1 MKINR
6 DKYSILYLISAAEMV
21 IFLLLMPLMGR
32 EPSDTVTY
40 FSAFDTLCSGRLD
53 SFRTPLYPLFVGSL
67 RAVLGSVWGRICAVM
82 IQIGVFLC
90 SISWFRKL
98 AETFVGN
105 ATVAFWLTAIYA
117 LYPGPLTLNSCLL
130 TESFALSGMTAL
142 LWLTYKAY
150 ARADVKAAWGAAGVL
165 LLLIFLR
172 PAFIFLPF
180 VFGFFWLMAVFRKQT
195 RRVALIS
202 ITGAAISIV
211 ALGLYSLEIKR
222 LYNVMAPSTVS
233 SCNNYFTIRGAN
245 LITPSPST
253 TNPRLNASIDSIL
266 SVRPMP
272 GTVDETWTEIQSLRR
287 AASLTDVADYVSE
300 TMASAPKECMKFILT
315 ERLSQALK
323 DDAAY
328 GGYVLEPVRAL
339 TKLFA
344 PNIGAAMALLLIF
357 CVITASGDLRKRRF
371 SFINWLMASLAL
383 AMISTSIIGAQD
395 EWQRLILPAYPMLLL
410 ILGSVFFAAARKIRK
425 N

>member
-1 MKINR
+1 MKISK
-6 DKYSILYLISAAEMV
+6 DKFTILYLISAAEMI
-21 IFLLLMPLMGR
+21 IFLLLMPLIGR

-67 RAVLGSVWGRICAVM
+67 RMVFGATVGRICAVL
-82 IQIGVFLC
+82 IQIAVFLL
-90 SISWFRKL
+90 SIKWFRKL
-98 AETFVGN
+98 AEALSGN
-105 ATVAFWLTAIYA
+105 LTVAFWLTAIYA

-150 ARADVKAAWGAAGVL
+150 ARADAKAALGASGVL
-165 LLLIFLR
+165 ILLIFLR

-180 VFGFFWLMAVFRKQT
+180 VFGFFWLIVLWGKQT
-195 RRVALIS
+195 RREALIS
-202 ITGAAISIV
+202 IVGAAISIV

-245 LITPSPST
+245 LVTSSPT
-253 TNPRLNASIDSIL
+253 TNPQLNASIDSIL
-266 SVRPMP
+266 AVRPMP

-287 AASLTDVADYVSE
+287 AASATDVADFVSA
-300 TMASAPKECMKFILT
+300 TMTSAPKECMSFILT
-315 ERLSQALK
+315 ERLAQALK

-328 GGYVLEPVRAL
+328 GGYVLPPVRAL

-357 CVITASGDLRKRRF
+357 CVITLRRNVSSRKF
-371 SFINWLMASLAL
+371 QFMDWLMASLAL

-395 EWQRLILPAYPMLLL
+395 EWQRLILPAYPILLL
-410 ILGSVFFAAARKIRK
+410 ILGSVFLSAAKKISK
-425 N
+425 

>member
-6 DKYSILYLISAAEMV
+6 DKYSLLYLISAAEMI

-53 SFRTPLYPLFVGSL
+53 SFRTPLYPLFIGSL
-67 RAVLGSVWGRICAVM
+67 RAVLGSAPGRICAVM
-82 IQIGVFLC
+82 IQIFVFLC

-98 AETFVGN
+98 AESFLSN
-105 ATVAFWLTAIYA
+105 HTVAFWLTAIYA

-130 TESFALSGMTAL
+130 TESFAFSGMTAL

-150 ARADVKAAWGAAGVL
+150 ARADIKAAWGAVGVL

-172 PAFIFLPF
+172 PAFIFLPI
-180 VFGFFWLMAVFRKQT
+180 VVGFFWLIAVFCKQSRHT
-195 RRVALIS
+195 ALIS
-202 ITGAAISIV
+202 IAGAAISIV

-245 LITPSPST
+245 LVTPSPST
-253 TNPRLNASIDSIL
+253 PNPRLKASIDSIL
-266 SVRPMP
+266 SVRLMP
-272 GTVDETWTEIQSLRR
+272 GTIDETWTEIQSLRR
-287 AASLTDVADYVSE
+287 AASLTDVADYVSQ

-315 ERLSQALK
+315 ERLAQALR
-323 DDAAY
+323 DDATY
-328 GGYVLEPVRAL
+328 GGYVLPPVRAL

-357 CVITASGDLRKRRF
+357 CIIASRRDLRKHKF
-371 SFINWLMASLAL
+371 SFLNWLMASLAL
-383 AMISTSIIGAQD
+383 AIISTSIIGAQN
-395 EWQRLILPAYPMLLL
+395 EWQRLILPAYPILLL
-410 ILGSVFFAAARKIRK
+410 ILGSVFIAAARKIQ

>member
-1 MKINR
+1 MKIKR
-6 DKYSILYLISAAEMV
+6 DKYSILYFISAVEM
-21 IFLLLMPLMGR
+21 ILFLLLMPLIGR

-40 FSAFDTLCSGRLD
+40 FSAFDTLCSGQLD
-53 SFRTPLYPLFVGSL
+53 SFRTPIYPIFVGSL
-67 RAVLGSVWGRICAVM
+67 RFVFGSAIGRIIAVL
-82 IQIGVFLC
+82 IQIAVFLM

-98 AETFVGN
+98 AEAFLSN
-105 ATVAFWLTAIYA
+105 QTVVFWLTAIYA

-142 LWLTYKAY
+142 LWLTYQ
-150 ARADVKAAWGAAGVL
+150 ARFLSDLKAAWGAVGVL

-180 VFGFFWLMAVFRKQT
+180 VFGFFWLIAAFRNGIS
-195 RRVALIS
+195 RVVSVSICGIVIS
-202 ITGAAISIV
+202 LL
-211 ALGLYSLEIKR
+211 ALGGYSLEIKR

-245 LITPSPST
+245 LVTLSPT
-253 TNPRLNASIDSIL
+253 DNARLNASIDSIL
-266 SVRPMP
+266 TIRQMP
-272 GTVDETWTEIQSLRR
+272 GTIDETWTEIQSLRR
-287 AASLTDVADYVSE
+287 VASATEVADYVAR
-300 TMASAPKECMKFILT
+300 TMSSAPGACMKFILT
-315 ERLSQALK
+315 ERLAQALK

-328 GGYVLEPVRAL
+328 GGYVLPPVRAL

-357 CVITASGDLRKRRF
+357 CIITARSDLRKRKF
-371 SFINWLMASLAL
+371 SFMGWLMASLAL
-383 AMISTSIIGAQD
+383 AMISTSIIGAQN

-410 ILGSVFFAAARKIRK
+410 ILGSVFLSAAKK
-425 N
+425 L